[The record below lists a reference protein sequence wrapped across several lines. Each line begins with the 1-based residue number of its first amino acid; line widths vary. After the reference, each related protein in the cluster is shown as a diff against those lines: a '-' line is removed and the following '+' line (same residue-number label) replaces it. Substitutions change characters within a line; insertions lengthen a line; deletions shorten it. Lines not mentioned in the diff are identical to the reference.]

1 MPYIPSGRYVSG
13 MTETRTRRRRPEATQ
28 QRLLEVAGEIV
39 GEAGDAALTL
49 EAVAKRAGVS
59 KGGLLH
65 HFPSKQALLAA
76 MVGAMAERFARA
88 ADTVAA
94 ADADPRGRGA
104 RAYVRTAVSE
114 PEAEIRR
121 WAALSAAFMSD
132 PSLLDGWRG
141 RLKGFRD
148 ADRAEC
154 ADPVDALVARLAA
167 DGLWFAD
174 VCGLYDID
182 AETRRQV
189 ADRLVALTRS

>member
-1 MPYIPSGRYVSG
+1 MI
-13 MTETRTRRRRPEATQ
+13 ETRTRRRQPEVTQ
-28 QRLLEVAGEIV
+28 QRLLEVAGELV
-39 GEAGDAALTL
+39 GEAGVAALTI

-76 MVGAMAERFARA
+76 MVETMAERFARTADGIA
-88 ADTVAA
+88 AQ
-94 ADADPRGRGA
+94 DPDLRGRSA

-114 PEAEIRR
+114 PDEELRR

-132 PSLLDGWRG
+132 PSLLDGWRD
-141 RLKGFRD
+141 RLKGFRAVD
-148 ADRAEC
+148 EAEC
-154 ADPVDALVARLAA
+154 EDPVGALVARLAA

-182 AETRRQV
+182 AETRRLV